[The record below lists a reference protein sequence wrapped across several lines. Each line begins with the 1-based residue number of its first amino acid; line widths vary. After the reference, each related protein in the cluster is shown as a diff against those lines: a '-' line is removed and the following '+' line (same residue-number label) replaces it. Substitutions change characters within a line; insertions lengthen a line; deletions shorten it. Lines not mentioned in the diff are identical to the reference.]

1 MNNLTIKQT
10 ASEITC
16 DLVGVKEYLNEQLEI
31 YRNMVFTEETK
42 KEAKTSVAE
51 LRKEKKSLEDNIK
64 SAKSEYMKV
73 WDGFYEE
80 AKQVVALFDEPIN
93 LINHQIEEF
102 EESRKAK
109 KKEQIEELYQEI
121 IASSEIAEHV
131 TLEKIF
137 NPKWENATYAIATIK
152 ADMND
157 LVFNCK
163 AAVTTI
169 KALGSEVEDKA
180 LAEYYKDFDLNKA
193 LAVITSYEEAKKIAL
208 QKERERE
215 EERIRAEERAKLQRE
230 MELKEELAKKEE
242 QPVEEAHKEV
252 AVSEPVFFVSYDM
265 HLTGTQKDELVRFLN
280 SRGIEF
286 EEVMPF

>member
-16 DLVGVKEYLNEQLEI
+16 DLAGVKEYLNEQLEI

-109 KKEQIEELYQEI
+109 KREQIEELYQEI

-131 TLEKIF
+131 TLDKIF
-137 NPKWENATYAIATIK
+137 NPKWENATYAIATVK
-152 ADMND
+152 SDMKD
-157 LVFNCK
+157 LVFNCN

-169 KALGSEVEDKA
+169 KALNSDVEDKA
-180 LAEYYKDFDLNKA
+180 LAEYYKDFDINKA
-193 LAVITSYEEAKKIAL
+193 LAVISSYEESKKIAL
-208 QKERERE
+208 AKEREAE

-230 MELKEELAKKEE
+230 MELQEELAKKEE

-252 AVSEPVFFVSYDM
+252 AVSEPVLFVSYDM
-265 HLTGTQKDELVRFLN
+265 HLTGTQKDELERFLN

-286 EEVMPF
+286 EEVKPF